1 MNTCIYC
8 HAFIPA
14 GNNVCD
20 ECDSEHDDGWREFE
34 QEQKR
39 HEDNMYY
46 RDMLR
51 RLDAW
56 DKHKTEV
63 SQ

>member
-8 HAFIPA
+8 HAFIPCR
-14 GNNVCD
+14 NNVCD
-20 ECDSEHDDGWREFE
+20 ECDSEHDDGWREF
-34 QEQKR
+34 QNQQKH
-39 HEDNMYY
+39 HEDNAYY

-51 RLDAW
+51 WLDAGE
-56 DKHKTEV
+56 KFGAEA